1 MRYDTKQDLRDAN
14 DESNG
19 IDRHFN
25 RAKVVVSAIGLA
37 VTVGLALAALV
48 DNIQRSISTL
58 SAAIAVNQAAIES
71 CKIDQQPDR
80 LCHRISACGAATNT
94 TLSDLRSQISNLTGI
109 LIERGMRI
117 DNLEGKVYD
126 LAEKP
131 KSRPDPFTGTM
142 GQELEQR
149 LNERI
154 KALEESKP

>member
-1 MRYDTKQDLRDAN
+1 MRYDTKQDVRDAN
-14 DESNG
+14 DESSG

-25 RAKVVVSAIGLA
+25 RAKVVLSAIGLA
-37 VTVGLALAALV
+37 VTVGLALASLV
-48 DNIQRSISTL
+48 DNFQRSISDL
-58 SAAIAVNQAAIES
+58 SSAIAVNQAAIES
-71 CKIDQQPDR
+71 CQDDQHPDR
-80 LCHRISACGAATNT
+80 LCHRISACGAATNASM
-94 TLSDLRSQISNLTGI
+94 SDMRSQISNLTGL
-109 LIERGMRI
+109 LIERGIRI

-142 GQELEQR
+142 GQELERR